1 MNTKVK
7 VLGLSFDNP
16 VLPASGPIVEGL
28 SNLLDLND
36 LPLGGL
42 VTKTISV
49 DGAVV
54 QKPCIAATRH
64 MVFNTELWSEHDL
77 SYWEEVLP
85 QLVGK
90 KKKPLGIS
98 VGYTEE
104 QLRIVIPKIERYAD
118 FIEVSTHYNK
128 ASLASLVKCIV
139 SMTDKPVLIK
149 MSPHIDDDL
158 HFVETIL
165 KHGASGVVALNSF
178 GPGMVAD
185 LKKRALLLGD
195 QNGHAWISG
204 PAIKPFAMN
213 RIANLRMH
221 FPETPIIGCG
231 GASSAEDVLE
241 MILAG
246 ADLVQ
251 ILSAALING
260 REIYGTIVQ
269 NLPVVMENNRIG
281 SIEEL
286 RKATIE
292 RKVYGKGQ
300 HPVITEKCTGCQ
312 LCVRVCPF
320 SAYVK
325 GNPPKLDSEKCIRC
339 GLCESR
345 CPVQAIEGVLT

>member
-1 MNTKVK
+1 MKTNVKILGMN
-7 VLGLSFDNP
+7 FENP
-16 VLPASGPIVEGL
+16 ILPAAGPIVEGL
-28 SNLLDLND
+28 PNLLNLND
-36 LPLGGL
+36 SPLGGL

-49 DGAVV
+49 EGAVV
-54 QKPCIAATRH
+54 KKPCIAATQH

-77 SYWEEVLP
+77 AYWEEILP
-85 QLVGK
+85 QLVEC

-98 VGYTEE
+98 VGYTED
-104 QLRIVIPKIERYAD
+104 QLKIVIPKIESYAD

-128 ASLASLVKCIV
+128 ASLENLVKCIT

-165 KHGASGVVALNSF
+165 KSGASGIVALNSF

-185 LKKRALLLGD
+185 LKNRALLLGD

-204 PAIKPFAMN
+204 PAIKPFALN
-213 RIANLRMH
+213 RIATLRRN
-221 FPETPIIGCG
+221 FPDIPIIGCG
-231 GASSAEDVLE
+231 GVSSATDALE

-251 ILSAALING
+251 ILSAALIKG
-260 REIYGTIVQ
+260 RESYGTIVQ
-269 NLPVVMENNRIG
+269 NLPKVMEENRIE

-286 RKATIE
+286 RHTKLE
-292 RKVYGKGQ
+292 RKVYGKGG
-300 HPVITEKCTGCQ
+300 HPVITDQCTGCQ
-312 LCVRVCPF
+312 LCVKICPF
-320 SAYVK
+320 AAYEK
-325 GNPPKLDSEKCIRC
+325 GNPPKLDPEKCICC

-345 CPVQAIEGVLT
+345 CPVHAIEGVLT